1 MRNSKTVANSIQPD
15 SRLLML
21 GKWSGTGIGSVNME
35 WYQNSGL
42 IFAITIENLM
52 LLVAAMGCFLV
63 YVKKNR
69 TRKSNEE
76 YELLDMLNRYYSQ
89 SANNVKKSYDQ
100 INMLKHDIRN
110 ILLVVMNLISQNQLE
125 KAQKLLGEKLHQI
138 DRIYKLVDTDNE
150 YANAILNQKL
160 SEARAADMEIH
171 CAILTSFGGI
181 GNQDI
186 CSLFGNL
193 LDNAI
198 EANVGNSDHPWL
210 DVLVEGEQDKIEI
223 ICRNSIYKSLKLH
236 DNRLPLTGKD
246 RREHGYGSR
255 IVREIAEK
263 YGGEV
268 LYRVGEKE
276 LEVVVHLMRSLA
288 CGE

>member
-1 MRNSKTVANSIQPD
+1 MADEREV
-15 SRLLML
+15 RM
-21 GKWSGTGIGSVNME
+21 NME
-35 WYQNSGL
+35 WYQDSQL
-42 IFAITIENLM
+42 VFAIVIENLM
-52 LLVAAMGCFLV
+52 LLVVSMSCFLV
-63 YVKKNR
+63 YAKRNKA
-69 TRKSNEE
+69 RKSNEE

-110 ILLVVMNLISQNQLE
+110 MLLVVMNLISQNQLE
-125 KAQKLLGEKLHQI
+125 EAQSLLGEKLHQI

-160 SEARAADMEIH
+160 SEARAADMEMH
-171 CAILTSFGGI
+171 CAILTSFGRI

-198 EANVGNSDHPWL
+198 EANVGNSDAPWL
-210 DVLVEGEQDKIEI
+210 DVLVEGDQDEMEI
-223 ICRNSIYKSLKLH
+223 ICRNSIYKSLKLNH
-236 DNRLPLTGKD
+236 DRLPLTGKV
-246 RREHGYGSR
+246 RGEHGYGSR
-255 IVREIAEK
+255 IVKEIAEK

-268 LYRVGEKE
+268 LYRIGEKE
-276 LEVVVHLMRSLA
+276 LEVAVRLKRSPG
-288 CGE
+288 CHK